1 MLLMKKL
8 KKNTQNELYPIINIR
23 DSNNKKKPIKT
34 IYDELK
40 NNLSKY
46 KKKNNKEYCWLKLS
60 LSKINLLVVI
70 IYLSQKC
77 LQNGVVILL
86 NGVNH

>member
-8 KKNTQNELYPIINIR
+8 KNTQNELYPIINIR

-40 NNLSKY
+40 NNLK
-46 KKKNNKEYCWLKLS
+46 
-60 LSKINLLVVI
+60 
-70 IYLSQKC
+70 
-77 LQNGVVILL
+77 
-86 NGVNH
+86 